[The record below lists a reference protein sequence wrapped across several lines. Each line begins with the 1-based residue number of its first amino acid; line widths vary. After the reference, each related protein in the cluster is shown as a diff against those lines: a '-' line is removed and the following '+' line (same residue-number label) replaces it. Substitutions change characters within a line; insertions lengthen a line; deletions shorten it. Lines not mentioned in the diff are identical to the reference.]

1 MNCIID
7 TSAFFSTFFYFIIIC
22 ILNKIRNFYIELE
35 KLLIKYKDN
44 IVNDLN
50 NQIGIKTSNKDI
62 IESNNKE
69 GLIYVLKVSDEVK
82 KIGNTT
88 DIKKRMK
95 LYNVGRINELPIV
108 LVYKSKYRRLR
119 CC

>member
-1 MNCIID
+1 MYDFKMWKASI
-7 TSAFFSTFFYFIIIC
+7 
-22 ILNKIRNFYIELE
+22 IRNFYIELE

-50 NQIGIKTSNKDI
+50 NQLGIKTSNKEI

-82 KIGNTT
+82 NW
-88 DIKKRMK
+88 
-95 LYNVGRINELPIV
+95 
-108 LVYKSKYRRLR
+108 
-119 CC
+119 